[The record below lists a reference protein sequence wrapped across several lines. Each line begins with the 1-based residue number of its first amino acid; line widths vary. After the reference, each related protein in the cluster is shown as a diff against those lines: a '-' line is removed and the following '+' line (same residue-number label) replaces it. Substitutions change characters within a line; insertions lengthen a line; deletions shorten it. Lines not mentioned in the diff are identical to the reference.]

1 MFSCSFIL
9 CPQVILFVNA
19 DGVDE
24 LHLQKLLS
32 EGIEI
37 EYRGRKVK
45 NANLKTVSVIRN
57 EKELSRA

>member
-1 MFSCSFIL
+1 
-9 CPQVILFVNA
+9 VNA

-45 NANLKTVSVIRN
+45 KNANLKTVSVIRDEN
-57 EKELSRA
+57 QLSPA